1 MSSESINNEGQVSN
15 SQLPN
20 GVVVDNFGGIPS
32 VGLLEDIW
40 QERLYE
46 YVGRE
51 DYVANYTLKPGSEAF
66 KKYGA
71 DFTATIAYTPKEREI
86 FEQTYL
92 SGSKTYG
99 RVRFNET
106 NYRLSKGQIKNLR
119 EEGIDVEDIEFVY
132 ALPMPREN
140 LYVKDSVRKPHRL
153 EIPLPS
159 DITYRDAVGMLQ
171 HIYEECVKNN
181 RELCPHEWNEY
192 FAVKLLYYPDAMTEG
207 EKQMSHE
214 SNGHIKEEV
223 FLPMIKIKKEI
234 EGELDNKEEEAL
246 GILERRDWRRKL
258 SIFENALSGCGTNI
272 KQIKQKQPQQ
282 LAMLFAELMTFRPM
296 RLNTLAHKYAIYLD
310 LEGYLHILLRHV
322 NETSVTYQPIA
333 EKTKLMW
340 NFADFE
346 YAIKGV
352 VGVIADDY
360 DEKRDNQAGRMYWNG
375 DKAIEFGG
383 DYYTLQIAP
392 NGRIDTWYRMKN
404 NILGK

>member
-1 MSSESINNEGQVSN
+1 MSLESVNHEGHVSK
-15 SQLPN
+15 SQLPT
-20 GVVVDNFGGIPS
+20 GVIVDKFGGITS

-51 DYVANYTLKPGSEAF
+51 DYVANYTLKPESEAF

-71 DFTATIAYTPKEREI
+71 DFTATIAYTLKEREI

-92 SGSKTYG
+92 SGNKTYG

-106 NYRLSKGQIKNLR
+106 NYRLSKGQIKSLR
-119 EEGIDVEDIEFVY
+119 EDGIDIADIQFVY

-140 LYVKDSVRKPHRL
+140 LYVKDSVRRPHRL
-153 EIPLPS
+153 EIPLPT
-159 DITYRDAVGMLQ
+159 DITYRDAVGMIQ

-192 FAVKLLYYPDAMTEG
+192 FAVKLLYYPDAMTE
-207 EKQMSHE
+207 EENRMSHE
-214 SNGHIKEEV
+214 ANGHIKEEV
-223 FLPMIKIKKEI
+223 VLAMIRIKKEI
-234 EGELDNKEEEAL
+234 EGELTEKEDAAL
-246 GILERRDWRRKL
+246 KILERHEWEKKL
-258 SIFENALSGCGTNI
+258 LIFETALSGSGTSL
-272 KQIKQKQPQQ
+272 KQMKQKQPQQ

-296 RLNTLAHKYAIYLD
+296 RLNTLAHKHAIYLD

-333 EKTKLMW
+333 GKTKLMW
-340 NFADFE
+340 NFEDLK

-360 DEKRDNQAGRMYWNG
+360 DEKRDNQTNRIYWTG
-375 DKAIEFGG
+375 DTAIEFGG